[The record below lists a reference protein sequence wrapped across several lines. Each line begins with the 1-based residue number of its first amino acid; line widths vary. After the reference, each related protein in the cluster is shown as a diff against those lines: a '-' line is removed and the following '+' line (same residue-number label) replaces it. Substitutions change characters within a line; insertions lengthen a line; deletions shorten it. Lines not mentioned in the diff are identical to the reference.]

1 MATLLDAPKA
11 NPNQISDFVEKQLN
25 AARRRVRTLDFFLA
39 GLSLALV
46 SLAFLLVVLLID
58 RYVATPKGSGW
69 AALAVYLGLA
79 AYFIYLRL
87 FQSSRRQINPYFAA
101 RQVEQ
106 TVPNAKNSLVTW
118 VDFEDDARLAGSIKS
133 AISQKAAKDLKGVD
147 LNRAI
152 ENRGILWIG
161 IAAVVLLLANVIV
174 AFLPPTR
181 SELTL
186 EEPKSGDISVF
197 NNQEVSFQIRVNGR
211 IPGPNAPDTVRLRM
225 WYNPDDPETYEE
237 RPMKL
242 VEGERRK
249 FELTIPPKQVRNGFQ
264 YRILAGDARTKD
276 YTVTCKIV
284 PEFSGFEVSYDYP
297 LYLKRPSQTTND
309 ANLLAPF
316 STIATLTASTNRE
329 VTSGFIEI
337 EGQART
343 IEGTLIEGRPTAV
356 QFRVPMEKEGAFRVW
371 FVTPEGDKNQD
382 AARWRL
388 GVIDPKP
395 VVRQFDI
402 SYEYPAYLRFKPM
415 SAKDVREPEI
425 EAPRGTKIVLTAK
438 TTRGMKDA
446 RFELPGQPAIV
457 GELVT
462 DEPMWA
468 RFALPPLDKDGTA
481 RITFTPTTTEAPSAP
496 RSIVVRS
503 LVDQLPQVQIDEPK
517 EDEVRVAANGSVVV
531 QGLATDDHGVNKMT
545 LFLRV
550 KGAAED
556 RYLQPKPYRGGMSFL
571 RKEDNSWPT
580 KVEYKDVI
588 KLPELRLAKDP
599 NWRVTPGIEI
609 EYWLEAEDNCAV
621 PEPNRLHGG
630 VSKTKKIVVI
640 APVMKPEE
648 QKKIEQ
654 ENQKLDQ
661 DQKAHEK
668 KQDAANA
675 NDKRDVQQP
684 PPKGAEN
691 QPAKEE
697 GNPEGGKDGQ
707 PKEGPPPPGTP
718 DPKPG
723 DPKDGG
729 MNPGKRTEGG
739 TPDHENRTE
748 QVERALDK
756 AEKSKDP
763 GVDKPDSRPMPDA
776 KVDPSEKRPEPKGGP
791 PPAEDRKPKTDPNMD
806 MSGETGAGAP
816 KPGNIDNKTKE
827 DKAEAKPQGEM
838 KPGMVPE
845 KGEEKPSFGG
855 ASDGAGEKKPEP
867 KEAPMPKPGMAPE
880 KPADK
885 SEARKEPGKDKEPAG
900 AKGEN
905 QSEPAEGKP
914 EKEVTS
920 ADKKPGGEQGPMGK
934 TNPQE
939 TASDKPRETP
949 PAGETRPQPKKDEVA
964 DAGKGRNGPKE
975 MDEAGSNRESKPP
988 MPGANEQA
996 KADNKPGPGSPPP
1009 KDGEQGELDRELGE
1023 LDREINSTKPKID
1036 PRKQS
1041 SVDQL
1046 MRNPETREKTREK
1059 LDEIEKNAKD
1069 PLTREKAQQA
1079 RKSGEQAAKN
1089 YDQEKPNKENVDEL
1103 AKKLNSK
1110 DEKERKEAE
1119 NRIKDWEKDQQ
1130 AREDLKKET
1139 DELKKK
1145 DRSKGEKVEE
1155 AMKKSEQ
1162 ARNQPKK
1169 GEAPKLDEKQ
1179 LADMA
1184 KDLNSKDEQTK
1195 ANAEKKL
1202 DQMMTD
1208 PKTREQA
1215 KEKLQQM
1222 ADKAQ
1227 GQDKKDLENAAKEAG
1242 KKADQLAAKDP
1253 QPKDKS
1259 GQKLDPKALED
1270 AAKKLASSDEKTKQ
1284 EAKDQLKEMMKDPKA
1299 AKEAEKQLKEMAQN
1313 AKTPEEKKAL
1323 DDAAKQAGD
1332 VAKELAKKDP
1342 KSAAGGVANKDAP
1355 KPDPKELKDLAKQM
1369 AGNDD
1374 KAKEEAK
1381 KKMEDMLKDPKTA
1394 EEAKKMLDDMAKND
1408 KNTPAEKKALED
1420 AAKKAGEMAKK
1431 DGPKTDDLK
1440 DLAKEF
1446 EKLDPEAKEK
1456 MKKDF
1461 EDAMKDP
1468 KKREEMKQKAD
1479 EMAKNATPEQKKQFD
1494 DMMRQMPGGEE
1505 LYESK
1510 PDPADPRNKLK
1521 AAELMLDKFKKNVT
1535 NDEFGKNLKWT
1546 EEQKAKWIKDQ
1557 EATIEALRRQSEKG
1571 DWRVGSGGRSPVSGG
1586 PAPIKLDPK
1595 AGPDALR
1602 GGTFAPPAGYVDPY
1616 KKFTGGGASVPKK

>member
-1 MATLLDAPKA
+1 MATLTDAAKA
-11 NPNQISDFVEKQLN
+11 NPAQFSNFVEKQLN

-46 SLAFLLVVLLID
+46 SFAFLLVVLLID
-58 RYVATPKGSGW
+58 RYMATPKGAGW

-79 AYFIYLRL
+79 TWFIYNRL
-87 FQSSRRQINPYFAA
+87 FQASRRQINPYFAA

-118 VDFEDDARLAGSIKS
+118 VDFEDDERIANSIKT

-161 IAAVVLLLANVIV
+161 IATVVLLLANVIV

-181 SELTL
+181 TELTL
-186 EEPKSGDISVF
+186 EEPKNGDVSVF
-197 NNQEVSFQIRVNGR
+197 NNQEVTFLVKVNGR

-237 RPMKL
+237 RPMKV

-249 FELTIPPKQVRNGFQ
+249 FTLSIPPKQVRNGFH
-264 YRILAGDARTKD
+264 YRILAGDTRTDD
-276 YTVTCKIV
+276 YVVTCKII
-284 PEFSGFEVSYDYP
+284 PEFTGFEVKYDY
-297 LYLKRPSQTTND
+297 LAYLKRPTETTND
-309 ANLLAPF
+309 ANLLAPYG
-316 STIATLTASTNRE
+316 TLATLTASTNRE
-329 VTSGFIEI
+329 VKSGHIEI

-343 IEGTLIEGRPTAV
+343 IEGRLVEGRADAI
-356 QFRVPMEKEGAFRVW
+356 QFSVPMEKEGRFKIW

-395 VVRQFDI
+395 VFRQFDI

-415 SAKDVREPEI
+415 VAKDVREPEI
-425 EAPRGTKIVLTAK
+425 EAPRGTKIVLAAK
-438 TTRGMKDA
+438 TTRGVKDA
-446 RFELPGQPAIV
+446 RIDIPGQAAIV
-457 GELVT
+457 GEPVA
-462 DEPMWA
+462 DQPMWT
-468 RFALPPLDKDGTA
+468 RFTLPPLDKDGTA
-481 RITFTPTTTEAPSAP
+481 RITFTPTTTEGPSAT
-496 RSIVVRS
+496 RSIPVRA

-517 EDEVRVAANGSVVV
+517 DDEIQVPANASIEVK
-531 QGLATDDHGVNKMT
+531 GLATDDHGVNKMT
-545 LFLRV
+545 LFMRV

-580 KVEYKDVI
+580 KIEYKDVI
-588 KLPELRLAKDP
+588 KLPDLRLVKDP

-609 EYWLEAEDNCAV
+609 EYWLEAEDNCAL

-640 APVMKPEE
+640 APVTKPEE

-654 ENQKLDQ
+654 QNRKLDQ

-668 KQDAANA
+668 KQDDGNA
-675 NDKRDVQQP
+675 NEKRDVEQP

-691 QPAKEE
+691 PQDKGDMPPPERKDGPPNENPPPGAPEPKKGEAGKPMPKEG
-697 GNPEGGKDGQ
+697 GNPEHANQTD
-707 PKEGPPPPGTP
+707 
-718 DPKPG
+718 
-723 DPKDGG
+723 
-729 MNPGKRTEGG
+729 
-739 TPDHENRTE
+739 

-763 GVDKPDSRPMPDA
+763 GVDKPAAQPMPGA
-776 KVDPSEKRPEPKGGP
+776 KVDPGEARPEPKGGP
-791 PPAEDRKPKTDPNMD
+791 PPTENRKPKTDPNMD
-806 MSGETGAGAP
+806 PMGDTGASAP
-816 KPGNIDNKTKE
+816 KPGNVDKTKE
-827 DKAEAKPQGEM
+827 DKSEAKPQGEM
-838 KPGMVPE
+838 KPGMAPE
-845 KGEEKPSFGG
+845 KSEEKPSFGG
-855 ASDGAGEKKPEP
+855 NSEKAGEQKPEP
-867 KEAPMPKPGMAPE
+867 KEAPMPKTGMTPE
-880 KPADK
+880 KPVEKA
-885 SEARKEPGKDKEPAG
+885 EVRKEPAG

-905 QSEPAEGKP
+905 PEPAESKP
-914 EKEVTS
+914 EKELTS
-920 ADKKPGGEQGPMGK
+920 ADKKPGGEQGPMG
-934 TNPQE
+934 TTPPQQA
-939 TASDKPRETP
+939 ASDKPRETP
-949 PAGETRPQPKKDEVA
+949 PAGEARPQPKKDEVA
-964 DAGKGRNGPKE
+964 DASKGRSGPKE
-975 MDEAGSNRESKPP
+975 MDEAGSNRDSKQP

-996 KADNKPGPGSPPP
+996 KADNKPGPGSPP
-1009 KDGEQGELDRELGE
+1009 KDGDQGELDRELGE

-1036 PRKQS
+1036 PKKQS
-1041 SVDQL
+1041 DVDQL

-1089 YDQEKPNKENVDEL
+1089 YDQEKPNKESVDEL
-1103 AKKLNSK
+1103 AKKLNSR
-1110 DEKERKEAE
+1110 DQKERKEAE
-1119 NRIKDWEKDQQ
+1119 QRVKDWEKDQQ

-1145 DRSKGEKVEE
+1145 DRSKAEKVEE
-1155 AMKKSEQ
+1155 AMNKAEQ
-1162 ARNQPKK
+1162 ARKEPGK
-1169 GEAPKLDEKQ
+1169 GETPKLDEKQ
-1179 LADMA
+1179 LAEMA
-1184 KDLNSKDEQTK
+1184 KNLNGMDEK
-1195 ANAEKKL
+1195 AKADAEKKL
-1202 DQMMTD
+1202 DQMMKD

-1215 KEKLQQM
+1215 KEKLKEM

-1227 GQDKKDLENAAKEAG
+1227 GQDKKDLENAAQEAG

-1253 QPKDKS
+1253 MPKEKE

-1284 EAKDQLKEMMKDPKA
+1284 EAKDQLKEMIKDPKA

-1313 AKTPEEKKAL
+1313 AKSPEEKKAL
-1323 DDAAKQAGD
+1323 DDAAKQAG
-1332 VAKELAKKDP
+1332 
-1342 KSAAGGVANKDAP
+1342 
-1355 KPDPKELKDLAKQM
+1355 
-1369 AGNDD
+1369 
-1374 KAKEEAK
+1374 
-1381 KKMEDMLKDPKTA
+1381 
-1394 EEAKKMLDDMAKND
+1394 
-1408 KNTPAEKKALED
+1408 
-1420 AAKKAGEMAKK
+1420 EMAKK
-1431 DGPKTDDLK
+1431 DGPKTDNLK

-1456 MKKDF
+1456 IKKDF

-1468 KKREEMKQKAD
+1468 KKREELKQKAD
-1479 EMAKNATPEQKKQFD
+1479 ELAKNATPEQKKQFD
-1494 DMMRQMPGGEE
+1494 DMMRQMPGSDQ

-1521 AAELMLDKFKKNVT
+1521 AAELVLDKFKKNIT
-1535 NDEFGKNLKWT
+1535 DKEFAERLKWT

-1557 EATIEALRRQSEKG
+1557 EITIEALRKQAEKG
-1571 DWRVGSGGRSPVSGG
+1571 DWRADRSGQAPVSGG
-1586 PAPIKLDPK
+1586 PAGIKLNQKDGNDP
-1595 AGPDALR
+1595 LR
-1602 GGTFAPPAGYVDPY
+1602 GGRFAPPAGYLDPY
-1616 KKFTGGGASVPKK
+1616 KKFTGGGGAAEPKK